1 MSLFRDLTM
10 GAIGGAVGYSIGSK
24 KEKETI
30 CKLDQPLSGF
40 IEEYAR
46 AHGVYNRDN
55 RFYRELLTVAEQYH
69 DPYND

>member
-10 GAIGGAVGYSIGSK
+10 GTIGGAVGYGMGTK
-24 KEKETI
+24 QEKGKVA
-30 CKLDQPLSGF
+30 KLDQPLSSF

-55 RFYRELLTVAEQYH
+55 RFYRELLSAAEQYH
-69 DPYND
+69 DPYSD